1 MKIWTMIAEYL
12 TLAKRSG
19 WRSKPQRQIWNK
31 LSLSRTI
38 TQMKRMG
45 LRSLIQKFNEMT
57 KNCLAII
64 TKMLR

>member
-38 TQMKRMG
+38 TQMKRME